1 MKIETKLN
9 IGDECYFM
17 KSNEVERGKIS
28 KIEIEVGKYYSGDP
42 KTHVHYTVDYGINN
56 LTEECF
62 EEREIFS
69 SVDECLENLKER
81 AQLRYD

>member
-1 MKIETKLN
+1 MEIETKLN

-17 KSNEVERGKIS
+17 KNNDVERGKIS
-28 KIEIEVGKYYSGDP
+28 KIEITVGSYYSGDP
-42 KTHVHYTVDYGINN
+42 KTYIHYIVNYGINN

-62 EEREIFS
+62 EERELFC
-69 SVDECLENLKER
+69 SVDECLESLKER